1 VRGSGKSKLSEEE
14 KQWVENRVSI
24 PVRGSGKSK
33 TLTPEALWNQGY
45 K

>member
-1 VRGSGKSKLSEEE
+1 MNCSEYKEL
-14 KQWVENRVSI
+14 VSI

-33 TLTPEALWNQGY
+33 ALTPEALWNQGY